1 METFSN
7 KQNLRE
13 FTAGRHLKE
22 APKCM
27 YFRTSGRRKMLT
39 RKKIQ
44 VAGSNAEQ
52 GKC

>member
-27 YFRTSGRRKMLT
+27 YFRKKENANKKEDSGCRK
-39 RKKIQ
+39 
-44 VAGSNAEQ
+44 
-52 GKC
+52 